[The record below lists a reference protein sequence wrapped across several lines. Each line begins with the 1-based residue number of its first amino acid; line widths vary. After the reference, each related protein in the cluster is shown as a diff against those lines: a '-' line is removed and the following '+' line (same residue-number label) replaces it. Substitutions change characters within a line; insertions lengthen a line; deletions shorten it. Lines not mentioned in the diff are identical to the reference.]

1 MNFQNNSNP
10 HPEMNDENHEFNS
23 NVPKTIQELL
33 LMQKRNEEDTYSN
46 GIKSLADMPYLK
58 DLLEKSKQY
67 IHRSMNKGLE
77 KINENMHLL
86 DDLKIIES
94 RRFNKM
100 KHLNSHL
107 IHEEI
112 EELMKDKFY
121 LEKFVDLMKIIDNDL
136 QSFIYKFTELENI
149 TRNIATELED

>member
-1 MNFQNNSNP
+1 MNFKNNSNF
-10 HPEMNDENHEFNS
+10 HPEMNDENLQFGN

-33 LMQKRNEEDTYSN
+33 LMQKRNESEKYSN
-46 GIKSLADMPYLK
+46 GIKSMEDMPSMRSF
-58 DLLEKSKQY
+58 LEKSKEY
-67 IHRSMNKGLE
+67 INRSINKGLN
-77 KINENMHLL
+77 KINENMNLL

-107 IHEEI
+107 LNEEI
-112 EELMKDKFY
+112 EELMKDRFY
-121 LEKFVDLMKIIDNDL
+121 LEKFVDLMKIIDDDL
-136 QSFIYKFTELENI
+136 QSFIYKFAELENI